1 MPAALAGVV
10 AVAAAV
16 RIYDIVANPPG
27 FFADEAAYGYNAYTI
42 LHTAKDEF
50 GTTLPLFFESF
61 GDYKTPVYIYS
72 MIPFVGILGLSELPV
87 RLTSA
92 LYGVMTVAAVYLLV
106 KELFGQR
113 STALVAALILA
124 ISPWHIFYTRTG
136 FGEIAVHVFFLVLAL
151 YFFLVGTRRPPF
163 LLAAA
168 LALALALYSYR
179 AAWIIA
185 PLLLIVVIVLYRREL
200 IQHWRFSLTGL
211 FILALASVP
220 ILLLIFNVDERAQD
234 RSILN
239 LELGTWGTVE
249 RAIEHYVSYYKPSF
263 LLDGTAETNLRHVI
277 PGFGWIYLW
286 QVPFGALGLAALAW
300 RPTRPKLLVLSLL
313 AVFPVAGAVTVE
325 SPVSARAL
333 FGSVAF
339 AIVTAYGFVTAMR
352 LLGAWRP
359 SPRFELAGAGLAVVL
374 LLGTGIVGGLRF
386 GAFLDTYHGRYQEN
400 ASSDWQWGGRAVVE
414 RFLEE
419 ESQYDR
425 LWVDGGAFIRPD
437 IFIRFYA
444 PDGCANCH
452 VTHEVVYQPELRHF
466 YALRPGGP
474 PWFEEL
480 GEEFEYVGEIYYPN
494 GELAVTLVAVDVGV
508 TRAADR

>member
-10 AVAAAV
+10 AIAAV
-16 RIYDIVANPPG
+16 LRIHDIVANPPG

-42 LHTAKDEF
+42 LHSAKDEF

-61 GDYKTPVYIYS
+61 GEYKLPVYVYS
-72 MIPFVGILGLSELPV
+72 LVPFVGVLGLSELSV

-92 LYGVMTVAAVYLLV
+92 LYGVMTVVAVYLLV

-124 ISPWHIFYTRTG
+124 ISPWHIYYTRTG

-151 YFFLVGTRRPPF
+151 YLFLVGTRRQPF

-168 LALALALYSYR
+168 FALALALYSYR

-185 PLLLIVVIVLYRREL
+185 PLLLIVVIVLYYREL
-200 IQHWRFSLTGL
+200 IQHWRFSLAGL
-211 FILALASVP
+211 LILALASVP
-220 ILLLIFNVDERAQD
+220 ILLLLFNVDERAQD
-234 RSILN
+234 RSIFN
-239 LELGTWGTVE
+239 LELGTWGTFE

-263 LLDGTAETNLRHVI
+263 LLKGTAETNLRHVI
-277 PGFGWIYLW
+277 PGIGWIYLW
-286 QVPFGALGLAALAW
+286 QVPFAALALAALAW

-325 SPVSARAL
+325 SPVSANAL

-352 LLGAWRP
+352 LLGAWQP

-374 LLGTGIVGGLRF
+374 LFSTGIVGGFRF
-386 GAFLDTYHGRYQEN
+386 ATFLDTYHGRYQEN

-425 LWVDGGAFIRPD
+425 LWVDGGAFVRPD

-466 YALRPGGP
+466 YALRPGGA

-480 GEEFEYVGEIYYPN
+480 GQNFEYVGEIYYPN
-494 GELAVTLVAVDVGV
+494 GELAVTLVAVDLGV
-508 TRAADR
+508 TRPDDQ